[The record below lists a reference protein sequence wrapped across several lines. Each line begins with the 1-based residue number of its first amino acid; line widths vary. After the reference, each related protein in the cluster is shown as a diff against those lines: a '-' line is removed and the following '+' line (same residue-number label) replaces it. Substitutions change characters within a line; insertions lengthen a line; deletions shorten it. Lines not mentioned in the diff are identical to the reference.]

1 MSVAEKVFAEGVAK
15 EIKNYLPP
23 EYAGMECQVME
34 QRKNNGVLLTGICFK
49 MPGQQMSPLVYT
61 EPFYEAV
68 RHGEP
73 LNEIM
78 GALAHTVEKS
88 MGVKKLPGFSHPYEY
103 ETVKDYLTVQLVNTK
118 ANRRQL
124 SDMPHQEMEDLS
136 LTLALRFPMPGAEGS
151 GSIKVTQE
159 LVSQWGV
166 SERALYQQAWENMER
181 EQTPVLQSME
191 TVAEDILTGTDSKEN
206 FLSEDDMPER
216 SPMEMMYVMSNKEKT
231 YGAAVLSCPGVMEK
245 VSRLFPEGFYIL
257 PSSVHEVLIVPKE
270 QGISPKDLGQMVRE
284 VNRAEVAREEVLSD
298 RVYEYDKEAQKI
310 RQVPESIERGRE
322 MER

>member
-49 MPGQQMSPLVYT
+49 MPGQQMSPLVYM

-88 MGVKKLPGFSHPYEY
+88 MEVKKLPGFSHPYEY

-118 ANRRQL
+118 ANQRQL
-124 SDMPHQEMEDLS
+124 SDMPHREIEDLS
-136 LTLALRFPMPGAEGS
+136 LTLALRFPMPEAEGN
-151 GSIKVTQE
+151 GSIKVTQK

-166 SERALYQQAWENMER
+166 SEQALYQQAWENMEK
-181 EQTPVLQSME
+181 EQNPVLQSME
-191 TVAEDILTGTDSKEN
+191 TVAKDILTGTDSKEN
-206 FLSEDDMPER
+206 FLSEGDMPER
-216 SPMEMMYVMSNKEKT
+216 SPMEMMYVMSNKDKT

-310 RQVPESIERGRE
+310 RQVPESIERARG

>member
-1 MSVAEKVFAEGVAK
+1 MEK
-15 EIKNYLPP
+15 
-23 EYAGMECQVME
+23 
-34 QRKNNGVLLTGICFK
+34 
-49 MPGQQMSPLVYT
+49 
-61 EPFYEAV
+61 
-68 RHGEP
+68 
-73 LNEIM
+73 
-78 GALAHTVEKS
+78 
-88 MGVKKLPGFSHPYEY
+88 
-103 ETVKDYLTVQLVNTK
+103 
-118 ANRRQL
+118 
-124 SDMPHQEMEDLS
+124 
-136 LTLALRFPMPGAEGS
+136 
-151 GSIKVTQE
+151 
-159 LVSQWGV
+159 
-166 SERALYQQAWENMER
+166 

-206 FLSEDDMPER
+206 FLSEGDMPER

-310 RQVPESIERGRE
+310 RQVPESIERARG